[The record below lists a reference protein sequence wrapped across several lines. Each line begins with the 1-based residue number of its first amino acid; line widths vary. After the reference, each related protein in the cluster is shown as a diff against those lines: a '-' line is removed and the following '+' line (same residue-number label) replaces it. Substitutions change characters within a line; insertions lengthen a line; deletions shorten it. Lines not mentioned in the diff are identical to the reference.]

1 MSVDLQVVWFLD
13 RRVVRLG
20 VVRGGERGKGPAL
33 VDDDGETHRWKEGK
47 ALHALSTRLPDPG
60 QAPAVRDRLRRL
72 FAELAGPARAAEG
85 PDQVGA
91 LLDRGLEDGKRYTLA
106 EVAQAVTGRADD
118 RGVAGLVAALGP
130 GVEGWIGHGLRLE
143 AGGVVRLEAEARA
156 KIRAQREAEARR
168 KAEEEALAAFFEEG
182 QDLRDP
188 PAAVRPAFDLVVEFA
203 LAGDLARDAQ
213 TGRRLAKRLGH
224 DGPETLLAALERGG
238 ALPPHVNETPRR
250 HGLALEPTAA
260 ALAEARRLA
269 ELGAARGATGEL
281 DLRGRPTLAIDD
293 AGTTEVDD
301 ALSLWEEGGETWLAI
316 HIARAGDVLPL
327 GGPLDEDARRR
338 ATTVYFADGSIP
350 MLPPVLVQGL
360 SLDAGR
366 DRPALSLVARLG
378 PDGLPIAPR
387 FTTSVI
393 RVERHLVYEAWTPD
407 AATPDGALLARLL
420 PIVDA
425 LREARRARGATILG
439 MPALRLKAVEGVP
452 VARVIRNDSAAQMAV
467 SELMVLYNTELGR
480 TLAAG
485 GAAALYRTQTRPVK
499 RPAREP
505 DDPLFASLARRG
517 LPPTI
522 VEVRPAPHRML
533 GADAYV
539 QGTSPIRRYGDL
551 IAQRQ
556 LLALL
561 SGQPPPYDVKSLGDL
576 QGELEAAEKRAGRAM
591 DERERY
597 WLTLWLAAH
606 PGPHAV
612 HVSRSDDRGLQAYLP
627 ALDRDLPIQRHPTR
641 TLVVGDPVDVR
652 VTAAQPRLRTA
663 TLEPVVAPVSD
674 SP

>member
-1 MSVDLQVVWFLD
+1 MTELPVVWFLD

-20 VVRGGERGKGPAL
+20 VVRSGERGKGPAL

-47 ALHALSTRLPDPG
+47 ALFSLSTRLLDPG

-72 FAELAGPARAAEG
+72 AAELAGPTRPSQDE
-85 PDQVGA
+85 VGA
-91 LLDRGLEDGKRYTLA
+91 ALERGLEDGERYTLA
-106 EVAQAVTGRADD
+106 EVAQAVTGRSDD
-118 RGVAGLVAALGP
+118 RGVAGLVAAIGP
-130 GVEGWIGHGLRLE
+130 GLEGWIGHGLRLE

-168 KAEEEALAAFFEEG
+168 KAEEEALAAWFEG
-182 QDLRDP
+182 GDLRDP
-188 PAAVRPAFDLVVEFA
+188 PADVRPAFDLVVEFA
-203 LAGDLARDAQ
+203 LAGDLGRDAA

-224 DGPETLLAALERGG
+224 DGPETLLAALEQGG
-238 ALPPHVNETPRR
+238 AVPPHVNETPRR

-269 ELGAARGATGEL
+269 ELGAARGATGAL

-316 HIARAGDVLPL
+316 HIARAGDVLPI
-327 GGPLDEDARRR
+327 GGPLDEDARKR

-366 DRPALSLVARLG
+366 DRPALSLVARIG
-378 PDGLPIAPR
+378 PGNLPVEPK

-393 RVERHLVYEAWTPD
+393 RIERHLVYEAWTPD
-407 AATPDGALLARLL
+407 PATPDGAFLARLL

-425 LREARRARGATILG
+425 LREARRGRGATILG
-439 MPALRLKAVEGVP
+439 MPALRMKAQGGVP
-452 VARVIRNDSAAQMAV
+452 VVRVIRNDSAAQMAV

-480 TLAAG
+480 ALSAG
-485 GAAALYRTQTRPVK
+485 GATALFRTQTRPVK
-499 RPAREP
+499 KPGREP

-522 VEVRPAPHRML
+522 VDVRPAPHRML
-533 GADAYV
+533 GAEAYV

-561 SGQPPPYDVKSLGDL
+561 SGQPPPYDGKSLGAL

-627 ALDRDLPIQRHPTR
+627 ALDRDLPIVRHPTR
-641 TLVVGDPVDVR
+641 TLVVGDPLDVR
-652 VTAAQPRLRTA
+652 VTATQPRLRTA
-663 TLEPVVAPVSD
+663 TLEAVEQPPLGG
-674 SP
+674 